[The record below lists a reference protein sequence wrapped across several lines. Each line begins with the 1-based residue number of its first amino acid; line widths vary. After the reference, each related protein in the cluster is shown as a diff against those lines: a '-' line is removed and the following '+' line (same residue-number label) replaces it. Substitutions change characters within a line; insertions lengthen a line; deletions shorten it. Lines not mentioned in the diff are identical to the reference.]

1 MGHRHRL
8 WIVLAGLLLLWAAFR
23 LSGLESHFSVE
34 YLHQRFVE
42 HKLGG
47 FLVFTALFVL
57 GNLLQVPGWLFL
69 AAAVLAL
76 GEPWGGLTTYVAA
89 CVTCV
94 TTFWVVRL
102 VGADALRAANGRLSA
117 RVFAQLDAHPV
128 RSVAVLRLLFQTA
141 PALNYALALSGVSFT
156 DYLIGTLIG
165 LPLPI
170 LLYVVFFG
178 TLAQWFHWPIPHGL

>member
-1 MGHRHRL
+1 MGHRRRL
-8 WIVLAGLLLLWAAFR
+8 WLLLAGLVLLWAAFR
-23 LSGLESHFSVE
+23 ASGLESHFSVE

>member
-1 MGHRHRL
+1 MGHRRRL

-23 LSGLESHFSVE
+23 VSGLESHFSVE

-47 FLVFTALFVL
+47 FLVFTALFAL

-76 GEPWGGLTTYVAA
+76 GAPWGGLTTYVAA
-89 CVTCV
+89 CVTCI

-102 VGADALRAANGRLSA
+102 VGADALRAANGRIGA

-141 PALNYALALSGVSFT
+141 PALNYALALSGVGFT
-156 DYLIGTLIG
+156 EYLIGTLIG